1 VNAAAPVE
9 EPSTTVSGRSN
20 AAPYSILG
28 AGDQL
33 ASGEGR
39 LYEAGLIVE
48 HPNAVLTR

>member
-1 VNAAAPVE
+1 VRFVP
-9 EPSTTVSGRSN
+9 
-20 AAPYSILG
+20 
-28 AGDQL
+28 L